1 MAQSHISK
9 WNMRGLSKEQVR
21 KLYERLRMQARVI
34 LEKRHKS
41 EYKYIL
47 NQLKN
52 KELKRLAHG

>member
-1 MAQSHISK
+1 
-9 WNMRGLSKEQVR
+9 MRGLSKEQVR